1 MKSYTRIRAR
11 IDLDAIE
18 YNIEKMKENL
28 PEDTKLIVVAKADC
42 YGHGALQTTSLL
54 SLKEYV
60 WGFAVATLDEAIV
73 LRRGGITKPILVL
86 GCIFPEQWIDALE
99 NNIRITVYAEELTKV
114 LSDLAVKIGR
124 KAYVHVKLD
133 TGMGRIGFTPGKEG
147 ADKIEEISKLPNIV
161 MEGLYTHFSKADEGD
176 KSYTMKQVEAYTWMK
191 EELAGRGITFSYYH
205 CCNSAG
211 IIDLKGA
218 GQNLARAGISTY
230 GMYPSEEVH
239 KENVDLK
246 PALELISHVAFVKW
260 VDEGKMISYGGTY
273 VTKRRTKIATIPVG
287 YGDGYP
293 RSLSNKGYM
302 LIHGKKAPIIGRVC
316 MDQCMVDVTEIEDV
330 KFGDEV
336 VLVGRD
342 GDEYLSVETLSRL
355 SDRFNYEFVCLM
367 GKRIPREYKTWRDSG
382 TDGLFC
388 LKTGM

>member
-99 NNIRITVYAEELTKV
+99 NNIRITVYTEELTKV

-161 MEGLYTHFSKADEGD
+161 MEGLYTHFSKADESD
-176 KSYTMKQVEAYTWMK
+176 KSYTMKQMEAYTWMK

-218 GQNLARAGISTY
+218 GQNLSRAGISTY

-260 VDEGKMISYGGTY
+260 VDEGEMISYGGTY

-367 GKRIPREYKTWRDSG
+367 GKRIPREYIRRGEIQEQMDY
-382 TDGLFC
+382 FA
-388 LKTGM
+388 

>member
-86 GCIFPEQWIDALE
+86 GCIFPEQWVDALE
-99 NNIRITVYAEELTKV
+99 NNIRITVYTEELTKV

-176 KSYTMKQVEAYTWMK
+176 KSYTMKQMEAYTWMK

-218 GQNLARAGISTY
+218 GQNLSRAGISTY

-260 VDEGKMISYGGTY
+260 VDEGEMISYGGTY
-273 VTKRRTKIATIPVG
+273 VTKRRTKIAAIPVG

-367 GKRIPREYKTWRDSG
+367 GKRIPREYIRRGEVQEQMDY
-382 TDGLFC
+382 FA
-388 LKTGM
+388 

>member
-18 YNIEKMKENL
+18 YNVEKMKENL

-99 NNIRITVYAEELTKV
+99 NNIRITVYTEELTKV

-176 KSYTMKQVEAYTWMK
+176 KSYTMKQMEAYTWMK
-191 EELAGRGITFSYYH
+191 EELTGRGITFSYYH

-218 GQNLARAGISTY
+218 GQNLSRAGISTY

-260 VDEGKMISYGGTY
+260 VDKGEMISYGGTY
-273 VTKRRTKIATIPVG
+273 VTERRTKIATIPVG

-367 GKRIPREYKTWRDSG
+367 GKRIPREYIRRGEIQEQMDY
-382 TDGLFC
+382 FA
-388 LKTGM
+388 

>member
-86 GCIFPEQWIDALE
+86 GCIFPEQWVDALE
-99 NNIRITVYAEELTKV
+99 NNIRITVYTEELTKV

-176 KSYTMKQVEAYTWMK
+176 KSYTMKQMEAYTWMK
-191 EELAGRGITFSYYH
+191 EELAGRGIIFSYYH

-218 GQNLARAGISTY
+218 GQNLSRAGISTY

-260 VDEGKMISYGGTY
+260 VDEGEMISYGGTY

-367 GKRIPREYKTWRDSG
+367 GKRIPREYIRRGEVQEQMDY
-382 TDGLFC
+382 FA
-388 LKTGM
+388 

>member
-99 NNIRITVYAEELTKV
+99 NNIRITVYTEELTKV

-176 KSYTMKQVEAYTWMK
+176 KRYTMKQMEAYTWMK

-218 GQNLARAGISTY
+218 GQNLSRAGISTY

-260 VDEGKMISYGGTY
+260 VDEGEMISYGGTY

-367 GKRIPREYKTWRDSG
+367 GKRIPREYIRRGEIQEQMDY
-382 TDGLFC
+382 FA
-388 LKTGM
+388 

>member
-86 GCIFPEQWIDALE
+86 GCIFPEQWVDALE
-99 NNIRITVYAEELTKV
+99 NNIRITVYTEELTKV

-176 KSYTMKQVEAYTWMK
+176 KSYTMKQMEAYTWMK
-191 EELAGRGITFSYYH
+191 EELGGRGITFSYYH

-218 GQNLARAGISTY
+218 GQNLSRAGISTY

-260 VDEGKMISYGGTY
+260 VDEGEMISYGGTY

-367 GKRIPREYKTWRDSG
+367 GKRIPREYIRRGEVQEQMDY
-382 TDGLFC
+382 FA
-388 LKTGM
+388 

>member
-99 NNIRITVYAEELTKV
+99 NNIRITVYAEELPKV

-176 KSYTMKQVEAYTWMK
+176 KSYTMKQMEAYTWMK

-367 GKRIPREYKTWRDSG
+367 GKRIPREYIRRGEIQEQMDY
-382 TDGLFC
+382 FA
-388 LKTGM
+388 

>member
-99 NNIRITVYAEELTKV
+99 NNIRITVYTEELTKV

-124 KAYVHVKLD
+124 KVYVHVKLD

-176 KSYTMKQVEAYTWMK
+176 KSYTMKQMEAYTWMK

-218 GQNLARAGISTY
+218 GQNLSRAGISTY

-260 VDEGKMISYGGTY
+260 VDEGEMISYGGTY

-367 GKRIPREYKTWRDSG
+367 GKRIPREYIRRGEIQEQMDY
-382 TDGLFC
+382 FA
-388 LKTGM
+388 

>member
-60 WGFAVATLDEAIV
+60 WGFAVATLDEAIM

-86 GCIFPEQWIDALE
+86 GCIFPEQWVDALE
-99 NNIRITVYAEELTKV
+99 NNIRITVYTEELTKV

-176 KSYTMKQVEAYTWMK
+176 KSYTMKQMEAYTWMK

-218 GQNLARAGISTY
+218 GQNLSRAGISTY

-260 VDEGKMISYGGTY
+260 VDEGEMISYGGTY

-367 GKRIPREYKTWRDSG
+367 GKRIPREYIRRGEVQEQMDY
-382 TDGLFC
+382 FA
-388 LKTGM
+388 

>member
-86 GCIFPEQWIDALE
+86 GCIFPEQWVDALE
-99 NNIRITVYAEELTKV
+99 NNIRITVYTEELTKV

-176 KSYTMKQVEAYTWMK
+176 KSYTMKQMEAYTWMK
-191 EELAGRGITFSYYH
+191 EELTGRGITFSYYH

-218 GQNLARAGISTY
+218 GQNLSRAGISTY

-260 VDEGKMISYGGTY
+260 VDEGEMISYGGTY

-367 GKRIPREYKTWRDSG
+367 GKRIPREYIRRGEVQEQMDY
-382 TDGLFC
+382 FA
-388 LKTGM
+388 

>member
-60 WGFAVATLDEAIV
+60 WGFAVATPDEAIV

-86 GCIFPEQWIDALE
+86 GCIFPEQWVDALE
-99 NNIRITVYAEELTKV
+99 NNIRITVYTEELTKV

-176 KSYTMKQVEAYTWMK
+176 KSYTMKQMEAYTWMK

-218 GQNLARAGISTY
+218 GQNLSRAGISTY

-260 VDEGKMISYGGTY
+260 VDEGEMISYGGTY

-367 GKRIPREYKTWRDSG
+367 GKRIPREYIRRGEVQEQMDY
-382 TDGLFC
+382 FA
-388 LKTGM
+388 

>member
-86 GCIFPEQWIDALE
+86 GCIFPEQWVDALE
-99 NNIRITVYAEELTKV
+99 NNIRITVYTEELTKV

-176 KSYTMKQVEAYTWMK
+176 KSYTMKQMEAYTWMK

-218 GQNLARAGISTY
+218 GQNLSRAGISTY

-246 PALELISHVAFVKW
+246 PALELISHVAFVKC
-260 VDEGKMISYGGTY
+260 VDEGEMISYGGTY

-367 GKRIPREYKTWRDSG
+367 GKRIPREYIRRGEVQEQMDY
-382 TDGLFC
+382 FA
-388 LKTGM
+388 

>member
-11 IDLDAIE
+11 IDLDTIE

-28 PEDTKLIVVAKADC
+28 PKDTKLIVVAKADC

-86 GCIFPEQWIDALE
+86 GCIFPEQWVDALE
-99 NNIRITVYAEELTKV
+99 NNIRITVYTEELTKV

-176 KSYTMKQVEAYTWMK
+176 KSYTMKQMEAYTWMK

-218 GQNLARAGISTY
+218 GQNLSRAGISTY

-260 VDEGKMISYGGTY
+260 VDEGEMISYGGTY

-367 GKRIPREYKTWRDSG
+367 GKRIPREYIRRGEVQEQMDY
-382 TDGLFC
+382 FA
-388 LKTGM
+388 

>member
-73 LRRGGITKPILVL
+73 LRRGEITKPILVL
-86 GCIFPEQWIDALE
+86 GCIFPEQWVDALE
-99 NNIRITVYAEELTKV
+99 NNIRITVYTEELTKV

-176 KSYTMKQVEAYTWMK
+176 KSYTMKQMEAYTWMK

-218 GQNLARAGISTY
+218 GQNLSRAGISTY

-260 VDEGKMISYGGTY
+260 VDEGEMISYGGTY

-367 GKRIPREYKTWRDSG
+367 GKRIPREYVRRGEVQEQMDY
-382 TDGLFC
+382 FA
-388 LKTGM
+388 

>member
-86 GCIFPEQWIDALE
+86 GCIFPEQWVDALE
-99 NNIRITVYAEELTKV
+99 NNIRITVYTEELTKV

-176 KSYTMKQVEAYTWMK
+176 KSYTIKQMEAYTWMK
-191 EELAGRGITFSYYH
+191 KELTGRGITFSYYH

-218 GQNLARAGISTY
+218 GQNLSRAGISTY

-260 VDEGKMISYGGTY
+260 VDEGEMISYGGTY

-367 GKRIPREYKTWRDSG
+367 GKRIPREYIRRGEVQEQMDY
-382 TDGLFC
+382 FA
-388 LKTGM
+388 

>member
-18 YNIEKMKENL
+18 YNIKKMKENL

-114 LSDLAVKIGR
+114 LSNLAVKIGR

-176 KSYTMKQVEAYTWMK
+176 KSYTTKQMEAYTWMK

-367 GKRIPREYKTWRDSG
+367 GKRIPREYIRRGEIQEQMDY
-382 TDGLFC
+382 FA
-388 LKTGM
+388 

>member
-42 YGHGALQTTSLL
+42 YGHGALQITSLL

-73 LRRGGITKPILVL
+73 LRRGGVTKPILVL

-99 NNIRITVYAEELTKV
+99 NNIRITVYTEELTKV

-176 KSYTMKQVEAYTWMK
+176 KSYTMKQMEAYTWMK
-191 EELAGRGITFSYYH
+191 EELTGRGITFSYYH

-218 GQNLARAGISTY
+218 GQNLSRAGISTY

-273 VTKRRTKIATIPVG
+273 VTKRHTKIATIPVG

-302 LIHGKKAPIIGRVC
+302 LIHGKKASIIGRVC

-367 GKRIPREYKTWRDSG
+367 GKRIPREYIRRGEIQEQMDY
-382 TDGLFC
+382 FA
-388 LKTGM
+388 

>member
-86 GCIFPEQWIDALE
+86 GCIFPEQWVDALE
-99 NNIRITVYAEELTKV
+99 NNIRITVYTEELTKV

-176 KSYTMKQVEAYTWMK
+176 KSYTMKQMEAYTWMK

-218 GQNLARAGISTY
+218 GQNLSRAGISTY

-239 KENVDLK
+239 KENVNLK

-260 VDEGKMISYGGTY
+260 VDEGEMISYGGTY

-367 GKRIPREYKTWRDSG
+367 GKRIPREYIRRGEVQEQMDY
-382 TDGLFC
+382 FA
-388 LKTGM
+388 

>member
-99 NNIRITVYAEELTKV
+99 NNIRITVYTEELTKV

-176 KSYTMKQVEAYTWMK
+176 KSYTMKQMEAYTWMK

-218 GQNLARAGISTY
+218 GQNLSRAGISTY

-260 VDEGKMISYGGTY
+260 VDEGEMISYGGTY

-367 GKRIPREYKTWRDSG
+367 GKRIPREYIRRGEIQEQRDY
-382 TDGLFC
+382 FA
-388 LKTGM
+388 

>member
-1 MKSYTRIRAR
+1 MKSYTRIRAQ

-18 YNIEKMKENL
+18 YNIERMKKNL
-28 PEDTKLIVVAKADC
+28 PDDMKLIVVAKADC

-86 GCIFPEQWIDALE
+86 GCVFPEQWLDALE
-99 NNIRITVYAEELTKV
+99 NNIRITVYTEELTKE
-114 LSDLAVKIGR
+114 LSDLAVKVGR

-133 TGMGRIGFTPGKEG
+133 TGMGRIGFPPDKESV
-147 ADKIEEISKLPNIV
+147 DKIEAVSKLPNIV
-161 MEGLYTHFSKADEGD
+161 MEGLYTHFSKADEYD
-176 KSYTMKQVEAYTWMK
+176 KSYTDRQMEAFTWMK
-191 EELAGRGITFSYYH
+191 EELESRGITFPYYH

-218 GQNLARAGISTY
+218 GQNLSRAGIATY

-260 VDEGKMISYGGTY
+260 VDEGALISYGGTY
-273 VTKRRTKIATIPVG
+273 KTTRKTKIATIPVG

-316 MDQCMVDVTEIEDV
+316 MDQCMVDVTDIEDV
-330 KFGDEV
+330 KFGDKV

-355 SDRFNYEFVCLM
+355 SGRFNYEFVCLM
-367 GKRIPREYKTWRDSG
+367 GKRIPREYIRRGEIQEQMDY
-382 TDGLFC
+382 FA
-388 LKTGM
+388 

>member
-99 NNIRITVYAEELTKV
+99 NNIRITVYTEELTKV

-133 TGMGRIGFTPGKEG
+133 TGMGRICFTPGKEG

-176 KSYTMKQVEAYTWMK
+176 KSYTMKQMEAYTWMK

-218 GQNLARAGISTY
+218 GQNLSRAGISTY

-260 VDEGKMISYGGTY
+260 VDEGEMISYGGTY

-302 LIHGKKAPIIGRVC
+302 LLHGKKAPIIGRVC

-367 GKRIPREYKTWRDSG
+367 GKRIPREYIRRGEIQEQMDY
-382 TDGLFC
+382 FA
-388 LKTGM
+388 

>member
-73 LRRGGITKPILVL
+73 LRRGEITKPILVL

-99 NNIRITVYAEELTKV
+99 NNIRITVYTEELTKV

-176 KSYTMKQVEAYTWMK
+176 KSYTMKQMEAYTWMK

-218 GQNLARAGISTY
+218 GQNLSRAGISTY

-260 VDEGKMISYGGTY
+260 VDEGEMISYGGTY

-367 GKRIPREYKTWRDSG
+367 GKRIPREYIRRGEIQEQMDY
-382 TDGLFC
+382 FA
-388 LKTGM
+388 

>member
-73 LRRGGITKPILVL
+73 LRRGGVTKPILVL

-99 NNIRITVYAEELTKV
+99 NNIRITVYTEELTKV

-176 KSYTMKQVEAYTWMK
+176 KSYTMKQMEAYTWMK

-218 GQNLARAGISTY
+218 GQNLSRAGISTY

-260 VDEGKMISYGGTY
+260 VDEGEMISYGGTY

-367 GKRIPREYKTWRDSG
+367 GKRIPREYIRRGEVQEQMDY
-382 TDGLFC
+382 FA
-388 LKTGM
+388 

>member
-99 NNIRITVYAEELTKV
+99 NNIRMTVYTEELTKV

-176 KSYTMKQVEAYTWMK
+176 KSYTMKQMEAYTWMK

-218 GQNLARAGISTY
+218 GQNLSRAGISTY

-260 VDEGKMISYGGTY
+260 VDEGEMISYGGTY

-367 GKRIPREYKTWRDSG
+367 GKRIPREYIRRGEIQEQMDY
-382 TDGLFC
+382 FA
-388 LKTGM
+388 

>member
-42 YGHGALQTTSLL
+42 YGHGALQITSLL

-367 GKRIPREYKTWRDSG
+367 GKRIPREYIRRGEIQEQMDY
-382 TDGLFC
+382 FA
-388 LKTGM
+388 

>member
-42 YGHGALQTTSLL
+42 YGHGALQITSLL

-73 LRRGGITKPILVL
+73 LRRGGVTKPILVL

-99 NNIRITVYAEELTKV
+99 NNIRITVYTEELTKV

-176 KSYTMKQVEAYTWMK
+176 KSYTMKQMEAYTWMK
-191 EELAGRGITFSYYH
+191 EELTGRGITFSYYH

-218 GQNLARAGISTY
+218 GQNLSRAGISTY

-273 VTKRRTKIATIPVG
+273 VTKRHTKIATIPVG

-367 GKRIPREYKTWRDSG
+367 GKRIPREYIRRGEIQEQMDY
-382 TDGLFC
+382 FA
-388 LKTGM
+388 

>member
-86 GCIFPEQWIDALE
+86 GCIFPEQWVDALE
-99 NNIRITVYAEELTKV
+99 NNIRITVYTEELTKV

-176 KSYTMKQVEAYTWMK
+176 KSYTIKQMEAYTWMK

-218 GQNLARAGISTY
+218 GQNLSRAGISTY

-260 VDEGKMISYGGTY
+260 VDEGEMISYGGTY

-367 GKRIPREYKTWRDSG
+367 GKRIPREYIRRGEVQEQMDY
-382 TDGLFC
+382 FA
-388 LKTGM
+388 

>member
-99 NNIRITVYAEELTKV
+99 NNIRITVYTEELTKV

-176 KSYTMKQVEAYTWMK
+176 KSYTMKQMEAYTWMK

-218 GQNLARAGISTY
+218 GQNLSRAGISTY

-260 VDEGKMISYGGTY
+260 VDEGEMISYGGTY

-367 GKRIPREYKTWRDSG
+367 GKRIPREYIRRGEVQEQMDY
-382 TDGLFC
+382 FA
-388 LKTGM
+388 

>member
-18 YNIEKMKENL
+18 YNIEKMKENF

-176 KSYTMKQVEAYTWMK
+176 KSYTMKQMEAYTWMK

-367 GKRIPREYKTWRDSG
+367 GKRIPREYIRRGEIQEQMDY
-382 TDGLFC
+382 FA
-388 LKTGM
+388 

>member
-176 KSYTMKQVEAYTWMK
+176 KSYTTKQMEAYTWMK

-218 GQNLARAGISTY
+218 GQNLSRAGISTY

-367 GKRIPREYKTWRDSG
+367 GKRIPREYIRRGEIQEQMDY
-382 TDGLFC
+382 FA
-388 LKTGM
+388 

>member
-28 PEDTKLIVVAKADC
+28 PKDTKLIVVAKADC

-86 GCIFPEQWIDALE
+86 GCIFPEQWVDALE
-99 NNIRITVYAEELTKV
+99 NNIRITVYTEELTKV

-176 KSYTMKQVEAYTWMK
+176 KSYTMKQMEAYTWMK

-218 GQNLARAGISTY
+218 GQNLSRAGISTY

-260 VDEGKMISYGGTY
+260 VDEGEMISYGGTY

-367 GKRIPREYKTWRDSG
+367 GKRIPREYIRRGEVQEQMDY
-382 TDGLFC
+382 FA
-388 LKTGM
+388 

>member
-99 NNIRITVYAEELTKV
+99 NNIRITVYAEELAKV

-176 KSYTMKQVEAYTWMK
+176 KSYTMKQMEAYTWMK

-367 GKRIPREYKTWRDSG
+367 GKRIPREYIRRGEIQEQMDY
-382 TDGLFC
+382 FA
-388 LKTGM
+388 

>member
-28 PEDTKLIVVAKADC
+28 PEDTNLIVVAKADC

-86 GCIFPEQWIDALE
+86 GCIFPEQWVDALE
-99 NNIRITVYAEELTKV
+99 NNIRITVYTEELTKV

-176 KSYTMKQVEAYTWMK
+176 KSYTMKQMEAYTWMK

-218 GQNLARAGISTY
+218 GQNLSRAGISTY

-260 VDEGKMISYGGTY
+260 VDEGEMISYGGTY

-367 GKRIPREYKTWRDSG
+367 GKRIPREYIRRGEVQEQMDY
-382 TDGLFC
+382 FA
-388 LKTGM
+388 

>member
-99 NNIRITVYAEELTKV
+99 NNIRITVYTEELTKV

-176 KSYTMKQVEAYTWMK
+176 KSYTMKQMEAYTWMK
-191 EELAGRGITFSYYH
+191 EELTGRGITFPYHH

-218 GQNLARAGISTY
+218 GQNLSRAGISTY

-260 VDEGKMISYGGTY
+260 VDEGEMISYGGTY

-367 GKRIPREYKTWRDSG
+367 GKRIPREYIRRGEIQEQMDY
-382 TDGLFC
+382 FA
-388 LKTGM
+388 

>member
-42 YGHGALQTTSLL
+42 YGHGALQITSLL

-73 LRRGGITKPILVL
+73 LRRGGVTKPILVL

-99 NNIRITVYAEELTKV
+99 NNIRITVYTEELTKV

-176 KSYTMKQVEAYTWMK
+176 KSYTMKQMEAYTWMK
-191 EELAGRGITFSYYH
+191 EELTGRGITFSYYH

-218 GQNLARAGISTY
+218 GQNLSRAGISTY

-246 PALELISHVAFVKW
+246 PALELISHVAFVNW

-367 GKRIPREYKTWRDSG
+367 GKRIPREYIRRGEIQEQMDY
-382 TDGLFC
+382 FA
-388 LKTGM
+388 

>member
-99 NNIRITVYAEELTKV
+99 NNIRITVYTEELTKV

-176 KSYTMKQVEAYTWMK
+176 KSYTIKQMEAYTWMK
-191 EELAGRGITFSYYH
+191 KELTGRGITFSYYH

-218 GQNLARAGISTY
+218 GQNLSRAGISTY

-260 VDEGKMISYGGTY
+260 VDEGEMISYGGTY

-367 GKRIPREYKTWRDSG
+367 GKRIPREYIRRGEIQEQMDY
-382 TDGLFC
+382 FA
-388 LKTGM
+388 

>member
-86 GCIFPEQWIDALE
+86 GCIFPEQWVDALE
-99 NNIRITVYAEELTKV
+99 NNIRITVYTEELTKV

-176 KSYTMKQVEAYTWMK
+176 KSYTMKQMEAYTWMK

-218 GQNLARAGISTY
+218 GQNLSRAGISTY

-260 VDEGKMISYGGTY
+260 VDEGEMIGYGGTY

-367 GKRIPREYKTWRDSG
+367 GKRIPREYIRRGEVQEQMDY
-382 TDGLFC
+382 FA
-388 LKTGM
+388 

>member
-28 PEDTKLIVVAKADC
+28 PKDTKLIVVAKADC

-86 GCIFPEQWIDALE
+86 GCIFPEQWVDALE
-99 NNIRITVYAEELTKV
+99 NNIRITVYTEELTKV

-176 KSYTMKQVEAYTWMK
+176 KSYTMKQMEAYTWMK

-218 GQNLARAGISTY
+218 GQNLSRAGISTY

-260 VDEGKMISYGGTY
+260 VDEGEMISYGGTY

-342 GDEYLSVETLSRL
+342 EDEYLSVETLSRL

-367 GKRIPREYKTWRDSG
+367 GKRIPREYIRRGEVQEQMDY
-382 TDGLFC
+382 FA
-388 LKTGM
+388 

>member
-86 GCIFPEQWIDALE
+86 GCIFPEQWVDALE
-99 NNIRITVYAEELTKV
+99 NNIRITVYTEELTKV
-114 LSDLAVKIGR
+114 LSDLAVKTGR

-176 KSYTMKQVEAYTWMK
+176 KSYTMKQMEAYTWMK

-218 GQNLARAGISTY
+218 GQNLSRAGISTY

-260 VDEGKMISYGGTY
+260 VDEGEMISYGGTY

-367 GKRIPREYKTWRDSG
+367 GKRIPREYIRRGEVQEQMDY
-382 TDGLFC
+382 FA
-388 LKTGM
+388 

>member
-99 NNIRITVYAEELTKV
+99 NNIRITVYTEELTKV

-176 KSYTMKQVEAYTWMK
+176 KSYTMKQMEAYTWMK
-191 EELAGRGITFSYYH
+191 EELTGRGITFSYYH

-218 GQNLARAGISTY
+218 GQNLSRAGISTY

-260 VDEGKMISYGGTY
+260 VDKGEMISYGGTY

-367 GKRIPREYKTWRDSG
+367 GKRIPREYIRRGEIQEQMDY
-382 TDGLFC
+382 FA
-388 LKTGM
+388 